1 METEVLNE
9 YETISETL
17 ADADWLIDSD
27 SEVEIELLVETKVL
41 NESEADSETLADND

>member
-41 NESEADSETLADND
+41 NESETNSEILF